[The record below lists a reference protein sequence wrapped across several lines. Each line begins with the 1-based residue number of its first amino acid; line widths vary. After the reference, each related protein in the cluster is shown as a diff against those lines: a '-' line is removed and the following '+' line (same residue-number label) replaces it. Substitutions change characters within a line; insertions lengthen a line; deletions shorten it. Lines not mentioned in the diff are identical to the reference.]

1 MYHASFGGG
10 AHRRHFCLNLCRQ
23 ATTAAELDELDRWI
37 IAKGAGALPSRE
49 MLAGAGEEGMR
60 HLRQVEE
67 RARLLE
73 AEHPDLRGYAR

>member
-10 AHRRHFCLNLCRQ
+10 PRRRHFCLNLSRQ

-37 IAKGAGALPSRE
+37 IAKGAGALPSAQ

-73 AEHPDLRGYAR
+73 MEHPDLRGYAR